1 MKFKE
6 YINMIAD
13 KEDRFDYRVIR
24 YRLIGESCRECKT
37 ALVIPTG
44 IDEGKF
50 LLNLV
55 SNQEVDTD
63 DIYVVYSWSISNMVR
78 TMINMC
84 SYAED
89 FKGDM

>member
-1 MKFKE
+1 MKFRD

-13 KEDRFDYRVIR
+13 KKDRFDYRVIR

-44 IDEGKF
+44 IKEGNFCLDLVTDQTVDE
-50 LLNLV
+50 
-55 SNQEVDTD
+55 D
-63 DIYVVYSWSISNMVR
+63 DIYVLYSWSVPNMVR

-89 FKGDM
+89 FKGDI